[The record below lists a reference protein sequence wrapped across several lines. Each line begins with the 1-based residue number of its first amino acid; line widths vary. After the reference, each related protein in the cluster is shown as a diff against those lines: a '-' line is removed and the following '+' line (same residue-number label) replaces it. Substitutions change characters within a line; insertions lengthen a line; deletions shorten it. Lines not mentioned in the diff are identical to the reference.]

1 MPLFPKVYLDYNA
14 TSPVKPA
21 VITRMTEVFAI
32 PYNASSVHNTGREA
46 KRLIDDAR
54 QKILETLGA
63 PHGRLI
69 FTSSGTE
76 ANNLALRG
84 VAGYRVIVV
93 ETEHVSVL
101 KAREDAVRIAVDAN
115 GIIDLVKLEEA
126 LKASDVPALVSVMLV
141 NNETGVIQPVRDV
154 VELVHRYNGLV
165 HTDASQACGK
175 IPVLVHELGVDM
187 LTLSGHKFGGPQG
200 AAALLISPCVDVKA
214 QLLGGGQE
222 SSYRAGT
229 ENTAAIIGLG
239 IAVERL
245 SENITAMT
253 RLQKLQAYLEREL
266 KSHAPAVQVIGQNTA
281 RVGNTSCITMPNV
294 QSETQLIHFDMQG
307 IAVSAGSA
315 CSSGRVEPSHVVAAM
330 GVAPEEARCAIRI
343 STGLQTEEK
352 DIDHFIKAWKMLY
365 DRTHLQHQAA

>member
-1 MPLFPKVYLDYNA
+1 MPLSPRIYLDYNA
-14 TSPVKPA
+14 TSPVKPS
-21 VITRMTEVFAI
+21 VISRMAEVLAI
-32 PYNASSVHNTGREA
+32 PYNASSIHGSGREA

-63 PHGRLI
+63 PHGRLV

-84 VAGYRVIVV
+84 VAQHRVMVAA
-93 ETEHVSVL
+93 TEHVSVL
-101 KAREDAVRIAVDAN
+101 KAREDAVRIAVDGH
-115 GIIDLVKLEEA
+115 GILDLVALEEA
-126 LKASDVPALVSVMLV
+126 LKASAEPALVSVMLV
-141 NNETGVIQPVRDV
+141 NNETGVIQPLREV

-175 IPVLVHELGVDM
+175 IPVLVHDLGVDM

-200 AAALLISPCVDVKA
+200 AAALIISPCVDLKP
-214 QLLGGGQE
+214 QIFGGGQE

-239 IAVERL
+239 VAVERL
-245 SENITAMT
+245 SENVTAMT

-266 KSHAPAVQVIGQNTA
+266 AAHAPSMRVIGQNTA
-281 RVGNTSCITMPNV
+281 RVGNTSCITMPGV
-294 QSETQLIHFDMQG
+294 KSETQLIHFDMQG

-330 GVAPEEARCAIRI
+330 DVPAEDAACAIRI

-365 DRTHLQHQAA
+365 DRTTVQHQAA